1 MATIAA
7 PPSPTTAPVAA
18 ADVETPVPTRSSHR
32 PAGHYH
38 GLSRRRPPLSCR
50 ICAAAVVLPIREV
63 ESEAAMAMPRLSS
76 ADFDK
81 GSKVSVSS
89 LWTDGDERS
98 QLVGGDGSG
107 GDSMTHPGEPLPLR
121 LPWQANPSRA
131 GAVAGEPLP
140 RGARLHPPAVPIPPA
155 RSGTSPD
162 RALSTERGER
172 RVESGGGRVE
182 MALTCGPSHNFSI
195 FSMTRLPRQQNHCQK
210 PGSCFVLV
218 LTLGEVIYPFFWLR
232 DVIHAAQEM
241 REVKWTYLRCGGAL
255 CPAIVQAHMAAVER
269 EAAHL
274 ARYWLILGLWGWIAC
289 AGLRMHNLC
298 CGLGSHRAFAPFVAA
313 GGGRCCKGG
322 AGEEGGGGGE
332 ARRRI
337 PPKAP
342 SSDASL
348 SDGGGSEG
356 SDSGAAPIESP
367 SKRPRRSEEAK
378 PQVDAKPGLM
388 KTANAGGW
396 LNMGIPVAHLMNG
409 NFVTIISA
417 ASHKKQW
424 KGVIRIAVGRFFF
437 FPSKEFAA
445 VGLCIEGVGS
455 RKSKILSISKMEK
468 RRQTGHKVKLS
479 SKREKGTRCTPHL
492 TLKGNASTQLF
503 FLGLASP
510 RLCPSPLPLD
520 SSTSAPN
527 LPFRVR
533 ASIPPCSHH
542 PIWGPV

>member
-1 MATIAA
+1 
-7 PPSPTTAPVAA
+7 
-18 ADVETPVPTRSSHR
+18 
-32 PAGHYH
+32 
-38 GLSRRRPPLSCR
+38 
-50 ICAAAVVLPIREV
+50 
-63 ESEAAMAMPRLSS
+63 MAMPRLSS

-367 SKRPRRSEEAK
+367 SKRPRRRLVEHGHSGCSPDEWQFRYDNLSSITQETMEGCD
-378 PQVDAKPGLM
+378 QDC
-388 KTANAGGW
+388 GW
-396 LNMGIPVAHLMNG
+396 EI
-409 NFVTIISA
+409 
-417 ASHKKQW
+417 
-424 KGVIRIAVGRFFF
+424 FF

-455 RKSKILSISKMEK
+455 RKSK
-468 RRQTGHKVKLS
+468 G
-479 SKREKGTRCTPHL
+479 KGEY
-492 TLKGNASTQLF
+492 GSTQQAMGKGVHFTHTTL
-503 FLGLASP
+503 LTRITQPVGISHVGRP
-510 RLCPSPLPLD
+510 PSFHDKAFPKPTQVYHMPTRGVPD
-520 SSTSAPN
+520 QQQFYPSCYSD
-527 LPFRVR
+527 FKFEGDRRYWHRVHEYR
-533 ASIPPCSHH
+533 GATGWLQGDMTEQQIKCN
-542 PIWGPV
+542 PINA

>member
-1 MATIAA
+1 
-7 PPSPTTAPVAA
+7 
-18 ADVETPVPTRSSHR
+18 
-32 PAGHYH
+32 
-38 GLSRRRPPLSCR
+38 
-50 ICAAAVVLPIREV
+50 
-63 ESEAAMAMPRLSS
+63 
-76 ADFDK
+76 
-81 GSKVSVSS
+81 
-89 LWTDGDERS
+89 
-98 QLVGGDGSG
+98 
-107 GDSMTHPGEPLPLR
+107 
-121 LPWQANPSRA
+121 
-131 GAVAGEPLP
+131 
-140 RGARLHPPAVPIPPA
+140 
-155 RSGTSPD
+155 
-162 RALSTERGER
+162 
-172 RVESGGGRVE
+172 
-182 MALTCGPSHNFSI
+182 
-195 FSMTRLPRQQNHCQK
+195 
-210 PGSCFVLV
+210 
-218 LTLGEVIYPFFWLR
+218 
-232 DVIHAAQEM
+232 
-241 REVKWTYLRCGGAL
+241 
-255 CPAIVQAHMAAVER
+255 MAAVER

-367 SKRPRRSEEAK
+367 SKRPRRRCSEEAK

-437 FPSKEFAA
+437 FRAKSLQQLAFASKE
-445 VGLCIEGVGS
+445 LDPE
-455 RKSKILSISKMEK
+455 
-468 RRQTGHKVKLS
+468 
-479 SKREKGTRCTPHL
+479 
-492 TLKGNASTQLF
+492 N
-503 FLGLASP
+503 P
-510 RLCPSPLPLD
+510 R
-520 SSTSAPN
+520 
-527 LPFRVR
+527 
-533 ASIPPCSHH
+533 
-542 PIWGPV
+542 

>member
-1 MATIAA
+1 
-7 PPSPTTAPVAA
+7 
-18 ADVETPVPTRSSHR
+18 
-32 PAGHYH
+32 
-38 GLSRRRPPLSCR
+38 
-50 ICAAAVVLPIREV
+50 
-63 ESEAAMAMPRLSS
+63 
-76 ADFDK
+76 
-81 GSKVSVSS
+81 
-89 LWTDGDERS
+89 
-98 QLVGGDGSG
+98 
-107 GDSMTHPGEPLPLR
+107 
-121 LPWQANPSRA
+121 
-131 GAVAGEPLP
+131 
-140 RGARLHPPAVPIPPA
+140 
-155 RSGTSPD
+155 
-162 RALSTERGER
+162 
-172 RVESGGGRVE
+172 
-182 MALTCGPSHNFSI
+182 
-195 FSMTRLPRQQNHCQK
+195 
-210 PGSCFVLV
+210 
-218 LTLGEVIYPFFWLR
+218 
-232 DVIHAAQEM
+232 M
-241 REVKWTYLRCGGAL
+241 REVKWTYFRCGGAL

-289 AGLRMHNLC
+289 AGLRMHNLG

-313 GGGRCCKGG
+313 GGGGGGRCCKGG

-367 SKRPRRSEEAK
+367 SKRPRRRLVEHGHSGCSPDEWQFRYDNLSSITQETMEGCD
-378 PQVDAKPGLM
+378 QDC
-388 KTANAGGW
+388 GW
-396 LNMGIPVAHLMNG
+396 EI
-409 NFVTIISA
+409 
-417 ASHKKQW
+417 
-424 KGVIRIAVGRFFF
+424 FF

-468 RRQTGHKVKLS
+468 RRQTGHKVKVFIPDMS
-479 SKREKGTRCTPHL
+479 RFFREKGTRCTPHL